1 MLAARTSCRHFS
13 GDAISGEHISAL
25 LSSAVGSPSFDPEC
39 RPKPLLAG
47 GPVGHRGYPS
57 GGALYFVEVLVA
69 LLHVEG
75 ATCGIYNYQ
84 PLPHRLA
91 VRRAP
96 LTPQA
101 IAEQFANEHLE
112 DASLILLFF
121 LDFTRVSFAKYSL
134 KSYRLALLEAGHL
147 AQNTVLTAAGLGLS
161 SVPICG
167 FDDRCLTE
175 MAGLR
180 YPEQPVIYAV
190 AVGEAAKK
198 SNL

>member
-1 MLAARTSCRHFS
+1 
-13 GDAISGEHISAL
+13 
-25 LSSAVGSPSFDPEC
+25 
-39 RPKPLLAG
+39 
-47 GPVGHRGYPS
+47 
-57 GGALYFVEVLVA
+57 VLVA